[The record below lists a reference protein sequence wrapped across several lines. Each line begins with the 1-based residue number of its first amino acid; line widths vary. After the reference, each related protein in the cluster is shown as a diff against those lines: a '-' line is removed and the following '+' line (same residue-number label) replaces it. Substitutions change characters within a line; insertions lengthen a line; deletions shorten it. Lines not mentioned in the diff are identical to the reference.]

1 MTQQQNITTMP
12 LTWRHYYIVGVASL
26 GQLIGTAVATVAGI
40 IIPMMNILMHPELST
55 FMQGLIGCID
65 LVGIAIGS
73 VIFGRLADRY
83 GYLLFFR
90 LCPALILVAS
100 LISIFVP
107 DVAVLTIC
115 LFLVGFGIGGEY
127 SLDSGYVSE
136 LMPIKYRALMVGFTK
151 TASSLGNIIT
161 AALAFWFIMD
171 TRNAALWPDLMWII
185 AGIAA
190 LMLILRI
197 PFYQSPKWLLDKG
210 EYALAEKAARKFLGT
225 EVVISKPQ
233 APTSGNDSKQGSVP
247 FFTFIKQN
255 IDRVV
260 LSGVPW
266 ACEGLGVYGI
276 GVFLPILVMALHL
289 EHFTP
294 GEAHILHVASSVEIT
309 FYISCIMLPGFIVGL
324 WLINKKKSITAIQ
337 SVGFWL
343 CAATLV
349 VLLLSYELGWNKWIS
364 ISAFMAFELF
374 LNMGPHLI
382 TYVLPPKIYPV
393 ATRGLG
399 VGIAAAVGKVGAVL
413 GVFFIPVLLKAG
425 GATLVLI
432 VSAAVMA
439 LGAIVTNLY
448 GHLVKD
454 KESNQ

>member
-1 MTQQQNITTMP
+1 
-12 LTWRHYYIVGVASL
+12 
-26 GQLIGTAVATVAGI
+26 
-40 IIPMMNILMHPELST
+40 
-55 FMQGLIGCID
+55 
-65 LVGIAIGS
+65 
-73 VIFGRLADRY
+73 
-83 GYLLFFR
+83 
-90 LCPALILVAS
+90 
-100 LISIFVP
+100 
-107 DVAVLTIC
+107 
-115 LFLVGFGIGGEY
+115 
-127 SLDSGYVSE
+127 
-136 LMPIKYRALMVGFTK
+136 MVGFTK